1 MVAVGGNGVQ
11 FSWKSI
17 WGVKAPSRVSFVWT
31 VAWGRIL
38 TCDNLMRQGYAMV
51 NWCWRV
57 VDLLFGWQ
65 NWFCKHDSGVWNL
78 VPSSLMW
85 TLWTEHNC
93 RIFEDKTSS
102 LDQLKGALVTSPL
115 SGPVIVEDVVYENVD
130 VDVSCLLP
138 SRELIFRRLIF
149 ERTESL
155 VQSEALVTK
164 EGSEKINQIERKK
177 TSSSSK
183 SKRGTQ
189 KEIGIDSCL

>member
-1 MVAVGGNGVQ
+1 VQ

-51 NWCWRV
+51 NWCCMCCCGETVDHASELWGFIFQSFGVQWVLSGRV

-102 LDQLKGALVTSPL
+102 LDQLKGALVNSLFDWARVWGLTL
-115 SGPVIVEDVVYENVD
+115 RTLVIDFVVSLYF
-130 VDVSCLLP
+130 P
-138 SRELIFRRLIF
+138 S
-149 ERTESL
+149 SL
-155 VQSEALVTK
+155 
-164 EGSEKINQIERKK
+164 
-177 TSSSSK
+177 
-183 SKRGTQ
+183 
-189 KEIGIDSCL
+189 

>member
-1 MVAVGGNGVQ
+1 M
-11 FSWKSI
+11 
-17 WGVKAPSRVSFVWT
+17 
-31 VAWGRIL
+31 
-38 TCDNLMRQGYAMV
+38 
-51 NWCWRV
+51 
-57 VDLLFGWQ
+57 
-65 NWFCKHDSGVWNL
+65 
-78 VPSSLMW
+78 
-85 TLWTEHNC
+85 
-93 RIFEDKTSS
+93 
-102 LDQLKGALVTSPL
+102 

-130 VDVSCLLP
+130 VDVSRLLP